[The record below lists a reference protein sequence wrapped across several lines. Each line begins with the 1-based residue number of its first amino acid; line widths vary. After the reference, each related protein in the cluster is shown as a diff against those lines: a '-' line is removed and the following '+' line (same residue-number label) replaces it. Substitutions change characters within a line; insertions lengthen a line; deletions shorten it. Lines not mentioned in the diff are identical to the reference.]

1 MAQIKPFRAVRPAKG
16 MEDKIAALPYDVYS
30 SAEAR
35 EVVKDKPDSFLN
47 IDRPETAFP
56 VEQDMY
62 APEVYAHA
70 KKCLDQMITD
80 GRFVQDDAACY
91 YLYRL
96 TMDGREQTGF
106 VACASIWDYDNG
118 IIKKHENTRAD
129 KELDR
134 IRHVD
139 VCDAQT
145 GPIFLAYRRQ
155 ETLAG
160 IMEHYLKDVAADY
173 DFTADDGIRHTGW
186 VIQNSEDIEKISKA
200 FADMNEIYIADGH
213 HRCASACKV
222 GMKRKEENAA
232 HTGNEEYNFF
242 LCVLFPEDQLKI
254 YDYNRVVMDL
264 NGMDAEGF
272 LQRIRQDFSVE
283 EKGEMVRPA
292 AGGTFGMYLEGK
304 WYLLTYQGTKSGD
317 PVKDLDV
324 SVLQDTLLGPVL
336 GIQDPKTDKRI
347 DFVGGIRG
355 LGELERRVKGG
366 AAVAFSMY
374 PTSITELFDVADAG
388 LLMPPKSTWFEPK
401 LRSGLYIHHLSK

>member
-1 MAQIKPFRAVRPAKG
+1 MSDIRPFRAVRPAKG
-16 MEDKIAALPYDVYS
+16 YESKIAALPYDVYS
-30 SAEAR
+30 SLEAR
-35 EVVKDKPDSFLN
+35 EVVKGKPDLFLN

-56 VEQDMY
+56 VDQDMY

-70 KKCLDQMITD
+70 KKVLDQMMED
-80 GRFVQDDAACY
+80 GRFIQDTKPCY

-106 VACASIWDYDNG
+106 VAAASIWDYDNG

-129 KELDR
+129 KEEDR

-139 VCDAQT
+139 TCDAQT

-155 ETLAG
+155 EVLAG
-160 IMEHYLKDVAADY
+160 IMDKYVKSVTPDY
-173 DFTADDGIRHTGW
+173 DFTSEDGISHTGW
-186 VIQNSEDIEKISKA
+186 LICDEGEIQTIQDA
-200 FADMNEIYIADGH
+200 FSSMNEIYIADGH

-222 GMKRKEENAA
+222 GLKRAKENAA
-232 HTGNEEYNFF
+232 HTGNEEYNYF

-254 YDYNRVVMDL
+254 MDYNRVVKDL
-264 NGMDAEGF
+264 NGYTC
-272 LQRIRQDFSVE
+272 E
-283 EKGEMVRPA
+283 EFIAKVSEIFDVTKKEAAVHPTKKGE
-292 AGGTFGMYLEGK
+292 FGMYLNGS
-304 WYLLTYQGTKSGD
+304 WYLLENKKHVSDD
-317 PVKDLDV
+317 PVKGLDV
-324 SVLQDTLLGPVL
+324 SVLQDELLEPVL
-336 GIQDPKTDKRI
+336 AIHDPKTDKRI

-355 LGELERRVKGG
+355 LGELEKRVNEG

-374 PTSITELFDVADAG
+374 PTAITELFDVADAG